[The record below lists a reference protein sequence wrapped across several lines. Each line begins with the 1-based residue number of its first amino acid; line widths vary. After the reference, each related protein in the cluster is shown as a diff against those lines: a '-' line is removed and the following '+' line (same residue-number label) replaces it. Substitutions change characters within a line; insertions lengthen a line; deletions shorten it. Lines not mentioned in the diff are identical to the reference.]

1 MVRENWSFSTYI
13 EEIFALSEINEIP
26 GIKQKIAELIREV
39 WGKFPNEC
47 KDLGLRDGL
56 KKSA

>member
-1 MVRENWSFSTYI
+1 MIRENWSFSAYI

-39 WGKFPNEC
+39 WSKFPNEC
-47 KDLGLRDGL
+47 KHLGLHDGQE
-56 KKSA
+56 KSA

>member
-1 MVRENWSFSTYI
+1 MIRENWSFSAYI

-39 WGKFPNEC
+39 CSKFPNEC
-47 KDLGLRDGL
+47 KDLGLRDGQ